1 MDVGCLHAVLLLEL
15 DVLLP
20 EGVDS
25 IDHALHELNLGVA
38 ETVLVGDVVGVACEG
53 KSGVKL
59 RTSQELKCTSTKKIS
74 SSTMQ
79 QILSTPRSVRLTLPW
94 C

>member
-1 MDVGCLHAVLLLEL
+1 MLDVGCLHAVLLLEL

-25 IDHALHELNLGVA
+25 VDHALHELDLGVA
-38 ETVLVGDVVGVACEG
+38 ETVLVGDVVGVACKG

-59 RTSQELKCTSTKKIS
+59 RTSQLRVYTG
-74 SSTMQ
+74 
-79 QILSTPRSVRLTLPW
+79 RLLNFGFLLY
-94 C
+94 

>member
-25 IDHALHELNLGVA
+25 VDHALHELDLGVA
-38 ETVLVGDVVGVACEG
+38 EAVLVGDVVGVACKGEFR
-53 KSGVKL
+53 SQAQNF
-59 RTSQELKCTSTKKIS
+59 QELKCTSTN
-74 SSTMQ
+74 
-79 QILSTPRSVRLTLPW
+79 
-94 C
+94 

>member
-1 MDVGCLHAVLLLEL
+1 MADVGCLHAVLLLEL

-25 IDHALHELNLGVA
+25 VDHALHELDLGVA
-38 ETVLVGDVVGVACEG
+38 EAVLVGDVVGVACEG
-53 KSGVKL
+53 KLGVKL
-59 RTSQELKCTSTKKIS
+59 RTAQELKCTSTKKIS

-79 QILSTPRSVRLTLPW
+79 QMR
-94 C
+94 